1 MNNKE
6 HRRGLFLGRFQPYHK
21 GHHETVKRITAHVDE
36 LIIGVGSADRNY
48 ELENPFTAGE
58 RILMIQRST
67 SNIKIPIYTIPY
79 EDIKNNALF
88 PCNISALVPPFDTV
102 YSNNPLV
109 IQLFKERSIKVQ
121 KPALIDRKKYRGS
134 KIRALIVKGEQWKHL
149 VPAPAAAVI
158 EEIRG
163 VERIQNLS
171 QKDIMPGK

>member
-6 HRRGLFLGRFQPYHK
+6 RRRGLFLGRFQPYHK
-21 GHHETVKRITAHVDE
+21 GHYETVRKIISHVDE

-79 EDIKNNALF
+79 KDIENNALF
-88 PCNISALVPPFDTV
+88 ICNISALVPPFDIV

-109 IQLFKERSIKVQ
+109 IQLFEEHAFKVQ
-121 KPALIDRKKYRGS
+121 KPALIDRKKYQGS
-134 KIRALIVKGEQWKHL
+134 KIRALMVKGGKWKHL
-149 VPAPAAAVI
+149 VPAPTATVI
-158 EEIRG
+158 EEIGG
-163 VERIQNLS
+163 VERIQNLA
-171 QKDIMPGK
+171 QKDAMPGK